1 VVKYVRNNFW
11 VGLYFRDLED
21 INTQAL
27 TWLNTVANRRL
38 HGTTGE
44 VPFERLPREGLRPLA
59 ELHPI
64 DTSVITTRRASRDSV
79 ISFEGNT
86 YSVPIAHV
94 THSLLVKATEQGEL
108 LILTPQ
114 GQEVARHRL
123 LAGVH
128 QQSIQREHFQ
138 GLQVRPRKPGRPR
151 AIQHLLEAEE
161 RQQFWGAPTVEVRS
175 LRVYEQLLQEE
186 RA

>member
-1 VVKYVRNNFW
+1 MRNNFW
-11 VGLYFRDLED
+11 VGLHFRDLED

-27 TWLNTVANRRL
+27 TWLNTVANRRI

-59 ELHPI
+59 QMRPI
-64 DTSVITTRRASRDSV
+64 DTSVMTTRRASRDSL

-86 YSVPIAHV
+86 YSVPVAHASHV
-94 THSLLVKATEQGEL
+94 LLVKATEQGEL

-114 GQEVARHRL
+114 GQQVACHQL

-128 QQSIQREHFQ
+128 QQSIQREHFAELQ
-138 GLQVRPRKPGRPR
+138 GRPRKPGRPR
-151 AIQHLLEAEE
+151 AIQHRLDAED
-161 RQQFWGAPTVEVRS
+161 RQHFWGAPTVEVRS
-175 LRVYEQLLQEE
+175 LQVYEQLLEEE